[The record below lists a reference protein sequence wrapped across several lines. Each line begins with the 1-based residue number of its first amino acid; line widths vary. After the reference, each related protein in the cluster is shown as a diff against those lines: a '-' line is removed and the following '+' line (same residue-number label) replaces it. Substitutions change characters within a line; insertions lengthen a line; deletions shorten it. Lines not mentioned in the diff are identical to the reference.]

1 MSTAGFG
8 PAPSLAAD
16 RQPYTSAWVYL
27 LRCADGSLYAGW
39 TNDLARRLRAHRG
52 QGVPNTPKATAR
64 PLCSWPTPKPVPT
77 NPQL

>member
-27 LRCADGSLYAGW
+27 LRCADGSLYA
-39 TNDLARRLRAHRG
+39 
-52 QGVPNTPKATAR
+52 V
-64 PLCSWPTPKPVPT
+64 
-77 NPQL
+77 